1 MINLQVSDEQTLH
14 QAISA
19 KVNNLQVTD
28 QAFDICKEAVD
39 KTKANNQQRFSDSRQ
54 RAFNELYRRMK
65 FAISS
70 KNMKKR
76 NKLQDEITSQY
87 TIREVPDNNAYE
99 LIRDTLV

>member
-1 MINLQVSDEQTLH
+1 MINLQVSDERTLH

-28 QAFDICKEAVD
+28 QAFDICKEAID
-39 KTKANNQQRFSDSRQ
+39 KTNSAQQRPGDSRQ
-54 RAFNELYRRMK
+54 RAFNDLYRRMK
-65 FAISS
+65 FAMSS

-76 NKLQDEITSQY
+76 NKLQDQITSQY
-87 TIREVPDNNAYE
+87 TIKEVPNNKAYE